1 MTIDQIEMTATNKVE
16 ATEESDQVNAGV
28 PTNQSPAQYKNNL
41 SELEYIKVSDAIEL
55 FNYLPTVLY
64 IRGKVDTSDKTTSFY
79 RLALTHNAG
88 SQKFVNVQEPFT
100 AFKMS
105 AEEID
110 QSDLKGIIE
119 PGKTYL
125 LNGQNRF
132 YNIAEMYTNSAYGK
146 VNFNDIPVRYLN
158 GILNRSFLDRFQVN
172 ANDTTL
178 KHPTMM
184 FMASV
189 FSAYSNYI
197 ERKTIAE
204 LADIEADI
212 SVLPDKSI
220 KAIETAANK
229 YAQDA
234 FNVSAQYMSSVKL
247 LNSEA
252 TPEIL
257 WDLMNNGW
265 VNYEAAKL
273 LVQACKA
280 LKLNVE
286 ATLSDLIQEF
296 DINQYVTT
304 TNEDDKALITAPQV
318 KKWRAAH
325 EAAIKKAEKE
335 EKAQTS
341 DDETDD
347 ETDDSETD
355 DETDD
360 SETDDTTVG
369 SAPSSQS
376 GVVVPPID
384 TIPLKHVIHRA
395 MGNLRTI
402 SRYSTVDPVQNHN
415 LTLFNTALTKIAAKQ
430 IDNVSP
436 EKAKIAFDSI
446 YALVDLLLDDNCLS
460 GMLPTDLQHLS
471 VTFQSMNEK
480 AQHVLI
486 DDEVTE
492 EDMNGVRE
500 DYEVPDDITEEAP
513 VEIIET
519 TLLAFQN
526 FETDD
531 YEEDEEEDEEEEDVE
546 TGE

>member
-1 MTIDQIEMTATNKVE
+1 MTVTDQIELI
-16 ATEESDQVNAGV
+16 ATEESDQVNSGV
-28 PTNQSPAQYKNNL
+28 PTNQSPAQYKSTNL
-41 SELEYIKVSDAIEL
+41 SQLEYIKVSDAIEL
-55 FNYLPTVLY
+55 FNYLPTILY

-158 GILNRSFLDRFQVN
+158 GILNRSFLDRFQIN
-172 ANDTTL
+172 ANDTTI
-178 KHPTMM
+178 KHKTMD
-184 FMASV
+184 FMRSV
-189 FSAYSNYI
+189 YNAYSNYI

-212 SVLPDKSI
+212 SVLPDKSV

-286 ATLSDLIQEF
+286 STLSDLIQEF
-296 DINQYVTT
+296 DINQYITT

-318 KKWRAAH
+318 KKWRLAH

-347 ETDDSETD
+347 SETDDSETDDSETD

-360 SETDDTTVG
+360 NDTTVG

-384 TIPLKHVIHRA
+384 TIPLKHVINRA

-402 SRYSTVDPVQNHN
+402 AQYPTIDPVQNHN

-460 GMLPTDLQHLS
+460 KMLPTDLQNLS
-471 VTFQSMNEK
+471 VTFQTMNEK

-486 DDEVTE
+486 EDE
-492 EDMNGVRE
+492 
-500 DYEVPDDITEEAP
+500 ITEEVAEEDETP

-526 FETDD
+526 FETD
-531 YEEDEEEDEEEEDVE
+531 EDEDDEDVE
-546 TGE
+546 TEE